1 MKTLKELI
9 QSSEIIDSQVDLNLK
24 VSEIVQDSRLATK
37 SALFIAVKGTLSD
50 GHQFVKEVLNKGS
63 IAVVENDYPSDRA
76 DLIIKVA
83 STRNLVGKVASR
95 FFNKPTEHFS
105 LVGITGTN
113 GKTTTA
119 FLLDQI
125 WMQMGLVTGLIGTVQ
140 NKIGGEIIPSD
151 LTTPGPIE
159 LQGLFH
165 RMEQKKVQVCVMEV
179 SSIALDQA
187 RTEGSCF
194 SVGVFTNFTQD
205 HLDYHQTMEQYFN
218 AKLKLF
224 CDYKLPCIVVNIDD
238 SKGVEVL
245 ACSKNSQQ
253 ITFSFH
259 NQRASFYIRDA
270 SFKKTGTTANI
281 QTPDGVMALTTP
293 LIGAHNLMNILT
305 ALAVIKGLNQDVSL
319 AIKLL
324 EQASGAPGRLE
335 RAIVGDGYPNIF
347 VDYAHSDDAL
357 ENVLKTLVH
366 LGANSP
372 GKIITVLG
380 CGGDRDKTKRPKM
393 AKVASTYSDITIATS
408 DNPRTEDPEII
419 LNDLECGVDQ
429 KKTSYHR
436 EVNRRKAI
444 YLALSLAKPEDLV
457 LIAGK
462 GHENYQIIG
471 TEKQPFDDKQ
481 VVKDYYRS

>member
-9 QSSEIIDSQVDLNLK
+9 YSSEILDSQVDLNFK
-24 VSEIVQDSRLATK
+24 VSEIVQDSRLAVK
-37 SALFIAVKGTLSD
+37 SSLFIAVKGTLSD
-50 GHQFVKEVLNKGS
+50 GHQFVKEVLNKGA

-83 STRNLVGKVASR
+83 STRNLAGKIASR
-95 FFNKPTEHFS
+95 FFNKPTKHFS

-140 NKIGGEIIPSD
+140 NKIGNEIIPSD

-165 RMEQKKVQVCVMEV
+165 RMEQKKIQACVMEV

-187 RTEGSCF
+187 RTEGSF
-194 SVGVFTNFTQD
+194 FEVGVFTNFTQD

-224 CDYKLPCIVVNIDD
+224 RNYNLPCIVVNIDD
-238 SKGVEVL
+238 SQGVEVL
-245 ACSKNSQQ
+245 ACSKKSQQ
-253 ITFSFH
+253 ITFSLH

-281 QTPDGVMALTTP
+281 QTPDGVMGLTTP

-305 ALAVIKGLNQDVSL
+305 ALGVIKALNQDVAL

-335 RAIVGDGYPNIF
+335 RAIVGDSYPNIF

-357 ENVLKTLVH
+357 ENVLKTLAH
-366 LGANSP
+366 LGSDSP

-408 DNPRTEDPEII
+408 DNPRTEDPEVI
-419 LNDLECGVDQ
+419 LNDLEHGIDQ